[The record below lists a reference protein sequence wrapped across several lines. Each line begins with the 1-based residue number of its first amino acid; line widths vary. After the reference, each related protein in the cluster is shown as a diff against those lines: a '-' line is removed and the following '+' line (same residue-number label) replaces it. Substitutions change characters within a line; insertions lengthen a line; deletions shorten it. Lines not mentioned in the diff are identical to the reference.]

1 MNGGKKSHEN
11 DFSNLDLR
19 LLCQFWKLG
28 FQNIL
33 NCVILKNNKL
43 MLSEFCYIGSIG
55 GNAVV

>member
-1 MNGGKKSHEN
+1 MNGGKKSHES

-19 LLCQFWKLG
+19 LLCQFWKLE

-33 NCVILKNNKL
+33 NCVILKNNNL
-43 MLSEFCYIGSIG
+43 MLGKLCYTSPIG